1 MKRSLSIL
9 LCGLLALPLSAQS
22 PIVKAYKPVADSL
35 KTLLEER
42 TSVKTSLR
50 LDKVM
55 HRGNV
60 LDIYFT
66 PELSDYPWRKE
77 DVQWLQREIKKQ
89 TPPAYRSYP
98 IGEIFAGGTPLK
110 DLVMPALSHDGKP
123 VSNTMRVSDPKG
135 RPVIEDIDAQEFTKG
150 MYGRHIALWQSHG
163 RYFEAKTDRWEWQR
177 AALHRTVEDMYTQS
191 YVLPFLIPML
201 ENAGAYVMTPRERD
215 TSSEEVICDNDPAFS
230 GPREGIRQTGRYVE
244 KGDWEDAG
252 TGFAD
257 AKAVYSG
264 YDNPFTMGS
273 ARQVEMTSRDGGSAS
288 IHWYPDFDAPR
299 KLAVY
304 ISYKS
309 VPESTDAASYTV
321 HHLGGESH
329 FCVNQKIGGG
339 IWMYLGTFE
348 MGPGSYVRLDNR
360 PAQGH
365 KFIRGSIVTADA
377 VRFGGGVGKIA
388 RGLDTTD
395 PAEWTTSGLPC
406 FAEGAMYSM
415 QWSGMDMHLLDEWE
429 TDYTKD
435 YAGRGKWVSYLSG
448 GSRANPRAEGKGIPF
463 DLSLAFHS
471 DAGTTPDDRIV
482 GTLSIYT
489 LLCEGSDRLPNGE
502 SRYNGR
508 ELADLVQTQI
518 VEDVRRDFEPDWTR
532 RQLWNRSYSESRT
545 PSVPAMLLELLSHQN
560 FADMKY
566 GLDPTFRFT
575 VSRAIYKGML
585 KYLSNRYGCTY
596 AVQPLPVR
604 SFAAELDNG
613 KALLSWEATPDP
625 GEPTA
630 APTGYILYTRIDD
643 GGFDNGVVLK
653 NVRSKGSV
661 ESVSVPIEKG
671 HLYSYRIVAFNEGGK
686 SFPSEILAVGAPTGE
701 SKKVLIINNFDRL
714 SPPAWFDTP
723 TYAGFSDATD
733 SGVSYGDEINFI
745 GEVFQFRRADPWTDD
760 DNPGFGGSF
769 ADKAGNLIPGNTFDF
784 PAFHGRALLK
794 AGYAIS
800 SASAKAFPRISP
812 QGYMAA
818 DIICGKQVTTL
829 VGRGAV
835 ENKYPVFPEDFRRA
849 LTAFTAAGGSVLIS
863 GAYIGT
869 DASDKV
875 YDVAPNEIY
884 RSEATAFIQNILG
897 YKWVTNFG
905 SRSGRM
911 IPYANPYVRL
921 GGEYRYVRD
930 CLSGT
935 GRRVYQVENPDGIL
949 PANERSFAIMKYDD
963 TKVTAGTAYDA
974 GTYRSVAFGFPIETL
989 TTEKEAE
996 RLLASVMNWFN
1007 EK

>member
-1 MKRSLSIL
+1 MKKL
-9 LCGLLALPLSAQS
+9 LCILIPGLTALTLSAQS

-55 HRGNV
+55 HRGDL

-66 PELSDYPWRKE
+66 QELSDYPWRKE
-77 DVQWLQREIKKQ
+77 DVQWFQKELKKQ
-89 TPPAYRSYP
+89 TPAAYRSYP
-98 IGEIFAGGTPLK
+98 LGEIFAGGTPLK
-110 DLVMPALSHDGKP
+110 DLVMPALGNDGKP
-123 VSNTMRVSDPKG
+123 VANAMRVADPKG
-135 RPVIEDIDAQEFTKG
+135 KPVIENIDVQAFRKG
-150 MYGRHIALWQSHG
+150 LYGRHIALWQSHG

-177 AALHRTVEDMYTQS
+177 ATLHRTVEDMYTQS

-215 TSSEEVICDNDPAFS
+215 TSSEEVVCDNDTAFS
-230 GPREGIRQTGRYVE
+230 GPRDGLRQSGRYVE
-244 KGDWEDAG
+244 KGSWTDAG

-257 AKAVYSG
+257 AKAVYTG

-273 ARQVEMTSRDGGSAS
+273 ARQAEMTAGKEATATIR
-288 IHWYPDFDAPR
+288 WYPDFDAPR
-299 KLAVY
+299 RLAVY
-304 ISYKS
+304 ISYKTVS
-309 VPESTDAASYTV
+309 GSTDAASYTV
-321 HHLGGESH
+321 HHLGGESR
-329 FCVNQKIGGG
+329 FRVNQKAGGG
-339 IWMYLGTFE
+339 IWMYLGTFD
-348 MGPGSYVRLDNR
+348 MGPGSYVSLDNR
-360 PAQGH
+360 PAPGQ
-365 KFIRGSIVTADA
+365 KYVKGSVVTADA

-388 RGLDTTD
+388 RGLETTD
-395 PAEWTTSGLPC
+395 PSEWTVSGLPS

-429 TDYTKD
+429 NDYQKD

-448 GSRANPRAEGKGIPF
+448 GSRANPNAQGKGIPF
-463 DLSLAFHS
+463 DLSLAFHT
-471 DAGTTPDDRIV
+471 DAGLTPDDRIV

-489 LLCEGSDRLPNGE
+489 LLCEGSDKLPNGE

-518 VEDVRRDFEPDWTR
+518 VEDVRKDFEPDWTR

-585 KYLSNRYGCTY
+585 KYLSNRYGCNY
-596 AVQPLPVR
+596 AVQPLPVG
-604 SFAAELDNG
+604 SFAAELADG
-613 KALLSWEATPDP
+613 KARLSWKATPDP
-625 GEPTA
+625 QEPTA
-630 APTGYILYTRIDD
+630 DPTGYILYTRIDD
-643 GGFDNGVVLK
+643 GSFDNGVILK
-653 NVRSKGSV
+653 DVRKADGI
-661 ESVSVPIEKG
+661 ESVTVPIAKG
-671 HLYSYRIVAFNEGGK
+671 HLYSFKIVAFNEGGK
-686 SFPSEILAVGAPTGE
+686 SFPSEVLAVGTPVGE
-701 SKKVLIINNFDRL
+701 ARKVLIVNNFNRL

-745 GEVFQFRRADPWTDD
+745 GEVYQFRRSDPWTDD

-769 ADKAGNLIPGNTFDF
+769 TDKAGKLIPGNTFDY

-794 AGYAIS
+794 AGFAVAS
-800 SASAKAFPRISP
+800 MSADAFTRLVP
-812 QGYMAA
+812 QGYLAA

-829 VGRGAV
+829 VGRGAA
-835 ENKYPVFPEDFRRA
+835 ENRYPVFPEAFRKA
-849 LTAFTAAGGSVLIS
+849 VTAFTASGSSVLIS

-869 DASDKV
+869 DATDRV
-875 YDVAPNEIY
+875 YDIAPDSTY
-884 RSEATAFIQNILG
+884 RAEATAFINNVLG
-897 YKWVTNFG
+897 YKWLTNFG
-905 SRSGRM
+905 SHSGKLV
-911 IPYANPYVRL
+911 PYTNPYVRL
-921 GGEYRYVRD
+921 GGDFHFVRD
-930 CLSGT
+930 CLAGNEN
-935 GRRVYQVENPDGIL
+935 RVYQVENPDGIL
-949 PANERSFAIMKYDD
+949 PAGDKSFAIMKYDD

-974 GTYRSVAFGFPIETL
+974 GNYRCVAFGFPIETL
-989 TTEKEAE
+989 VSPKEAD